1 MSAFLLLAWLA
12 AVDGGT
18 PPTPAAAPAKP
29 KMSAEDAELLRHL
42 EVLEALDEARDLDM
56 LEELSVDR

>member
-18 PPTPAAAPAKP
+18 PPP
-29 KMSAEDAELLRHL
+29 KLSAEEAEMIKHLELLQ
-42 EVLEALDEARDLDM
+42 AFDEAKDLEM
-56 LEELSVDR
+56 LEELSVER